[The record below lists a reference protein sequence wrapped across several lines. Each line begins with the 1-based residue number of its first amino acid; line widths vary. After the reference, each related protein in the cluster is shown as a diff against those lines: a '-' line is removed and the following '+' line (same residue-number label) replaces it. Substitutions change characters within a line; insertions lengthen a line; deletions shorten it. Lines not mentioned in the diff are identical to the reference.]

1 MARCRKHCSGGPIVT
16 NRDVTERRPLTTII
30 VGAGPGLGQSVA
42 RRFGQSG
49 GAIGLVSRSP
59 ERLRHRAEEL
69 AAEGVDAEWEAADA
83 TDPEALRSALTELVS
98 RLGPIDVLCFS
109 PIPDIALIR
118 PVLETSAE
126 NLIKSLSLSVGGAAA
141 AVEAVVPG
149 MIARG
154 SGTVLFTT
162 GSGALKPSPDRAAS
176 AVATTAE
183 AAYASILSQAL
194 APLNVRVRHLVIVG
208 PIGRNLKHDPDA
220 VAEHLWSI
228 TESGNDVVTVLDHP

>member
-1 MARCRKHCSGGPIVT
+1 MT
-16 NRDVTERRPLTTII
+16 DRDVAERRPLTTVII
-30 VGAGPGLGQSVA
+30 GAGPGLGQSAA
-42 RRFGQSG
+42 RRFARAG

-59 ERLRHRAEEL
+59 EHLRHRAAEL

-83 TDPEALRSALTELVS
+83 TDPEALRSALTTLVS

-109 PIPDIALIR
+109 PIPDVTLIR

-126 NLIKSLSLSVGGAAA
+126 NFIESVSLSVGGAAA

-162 GSGALKPSPDRAAS
+162 GSGALNPSSDRAAS
-176 AVATTAE
+176 AVATAAE
-183 AAYASILSQAL
+183 AAYVSILSQAL

-228 TESGNDVVTVLDHP
+228 TESGEDVVTVLDVP